1 MLQRPGL
8 PPTCAGSGI
17 PARSAGS
24 QALAADACWLKVPL
38 IGPPCR
44 AAVIWAF
51 NIGLLLAARLG
62 NGFRFAALGPWLA
75 LLDSH
80 RWGCLLFAVM
90 MTRGGK
96 MADPGSSPLAAC

>member
-1 MLQRPGL
+1 VL
-8 PPTCAGSGI
+8 
-17 PARSAGS
+17 
-24 QALAADACWLKVPL
+24 
-38 IGPPCR
+38 
-44 AAVIWAF
+44 